1 MKKNRFFL
9 IVTHQTRLARKIFI
23 APSLHKFLSK
33 RDQTRKAN
41 RSHRLAG
48 NVNRL
53 VEVSQ
58 HISHKVRRSENA
70 ASQCHEKITFFLS
83 SAIDADLHFH
93 KENIHCVFTAQIMSR
108 RELFGDQWQYRKC
121 QKQLSVLP
129 NTTRSCSKEIAL
141 NVRLQNVVSG
151 FSCFDC

>member
-58 HISHKVRRSENA
+58 HISNKIRRIENA
-70 ASQCHEKITFFLS
+70 ASQCHEKITFFYLQQS
-83 SAIDADLHFH
+83 MQTCIFKRKISIAPSLHKLCLDASFLVTNGNT
-93 KENIHCVFTAQIMSR
+93 ENVKNSFLFYQILRAVAQ
-108 RELFGDQWQYRKC
+108 K
-121 QKQLSVLP
+121 
-129 NTTRSCSKEIAL
+129 
-141 NVRLQNVVSG
+141 
-151 FSCFDC
+151 